1 MAVAGGR
8 PDAGD
13 GWHAEREGE
22 LAGGDEDR
30 EGCAHLP
37 LREVAASDSVH
48 PLRWSSILRNQRRT
62 LSFPFPNAAHQ
73 RARPIWRPLEFRSLM
88 QLYFYIFDIFRESGV
103 PEDQMSYLSIGVGA
117 TELIA
122 VSLSVSTFLEHLV
135 NQKMLFSAYIFCKI
149 FL

>member
-30 EGCAHLP
+30 EGRAHLP
-37 LREVAASDSVH
+37 LREVAAPDSVH
-48 PLRWSSILRNQRRT
+48 PLRRSSVLRNQRCT

-73 RARPIWRPLEFRSLM
+73 RARWRPLEFRSLM

-122 VSLSVSTFLEHLV
+122 VSLSVSTSLEHLV
-135 NQKMLFSAYIFCKI
+135 NQKMLFSA
-149 FL
+149 